1 MIKNINPSQ
10 CCGCTACASICTHE
24 AITMQPDVFGFLY
37 PVVDESKCTNCGL
50 CGKVCAFHSGYN
62 KELNLPE
69 PLAFAARH
77 KDMNQIA
84 ASQSGAAFAALSDW
98 ILEQGGVIYGVGYE
112 WHFRVAH
119 KRAVTK
125 EQRDEFRGSKYVQSD
140 LNTVFKQVKKDLKD
154 GLIVMFSG
162 TPCQTAGLTSF
173 IGKALRENLFV
184 MDIVCHGVP
193 APYVWKDYIDYLER
207 KEGGI
212 IIGVNFRD
220 KKLKGWHSHVE
231 SFCFDNDNTIH
242 TYTYTYIF
250 YKHIMFRHS
259 CGECP
264 YTNLKRPS
272 DVTVADFWG
281 IEKTSAAYLGED
293 NKGCS
298 LMLINTEKGKAWFEQ
313 IKDRMNVHQVSPKE
327 CLQPNLQ
334 QPSQMHPKR
343 NEFEN
348 YYQRYGFE
356 KTMKK
361 FGLMGWR
368 KVLNDYNQAVK
379 YKIKSV
385 IQRFFI

>member
-24 AITMQPDVFGFLY
+24 AITMQPDVLGFLY

-50 CGKVCAFHSGYN
+50 CDKVCAFHSGYN

-84 ASQSGAAFAALSDW
+84 ASQSGAAFAVLSDW
-98 ILEQGGVIYGVGYE
+98 ILEQNGVIYGVGYE
-112 WHFRVAH
+112 GHFRVAH
-119 KRAVTK
+119 KKAVTK

-173 IGKALRENLFV
+173 VGKALRENLFV

-193 APYVWKDYIDYLER
+193 APYVWKDYLDYLER

-212 IIGVNFRD
+212 ITGVNFRD
-220 KKLKGWHSHVE
+220 KKLKGWRSHVE
-231 SFCFDNDNTIH
+231 TFNFDNNTIAH
-242 TYTYTYIF
+242 TYTYTF
-250 YKHIMFRHS
+250 YNHIMLRHS

-281 IEKTSAAYLGED
+281 IEKTPAAYLGED

-298 LMLINTEKGKAWFEQ
+298 LMLINTEKGKAWFDQ
-313 IKDRMNVHQVSPKE
+313 IKDRMNVHQVSTKE

-343 NEFEN
+343 DEFEN
-348 YYQRYGFE
+348 YYQSYGFE

-361 FGLMGWR
+361 FELMGWR
-368 KVLNDYNQAVK
+368 KVLNDYSQAVK